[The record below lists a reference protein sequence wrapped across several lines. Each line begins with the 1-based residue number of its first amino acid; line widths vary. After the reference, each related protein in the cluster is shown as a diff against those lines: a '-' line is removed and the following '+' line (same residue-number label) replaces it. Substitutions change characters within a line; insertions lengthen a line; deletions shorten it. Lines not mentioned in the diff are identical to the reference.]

1 MHAMKRHGFDPL
13 SFLLGVVFVLVG
25 VTFTFG
31 GGITQVK
38 PSEFW
43 PAIFV
48 VAGLTL
54 AGWVLAATL
63 RGKPAA
69 EAAQLPDEASRATEP
84 FPVDLQEGP
93 RP

>member
-1 MHAMKRHGFDPL
+1 MKRHGFDPL

-43 PAIFV
+43 PAVLV

-54 AGWVLAATL
+54 TGWVLTATL
-63 RGKPAA
+63 RRKPAA
-69 EAAQLPDEASRATEP
+69 EAPEETSRETEP
-84 FPVDLQEGP
+84 LPVDLQEGP

>member
-1 MHAMKRHGFDPL
+1 MKRHGFDPL
-13 SFLLGVVFVLVG
+13 SFLFGVVFVLVG

-43 PAIFV
+43 PGVLVI
-48 VAGLTL
+48 AGLTL
-54 AGWVLAATL
+54 AGWVLATTF
-63 RGKPAA
+63 RRKPA
-69 EAAQLPDEASRATEP
+69 EASDAPEEASRTTEP
-84 FPVDLQEGP
+84 LPVDVQEGP